1 MAGTQFTRMA
11 CGHSFCTEC
20 LGGMAAVHITDGSL
34 EMLRCPEM
42 DCGDPLELETLR
54 RLVDTEA
61 FERWERLTLQK
72 VRKPPFSEPCLH
84 STHIILPRQARD
96 KTSERTS

>member
-1 MAGTQFTRMA
+1 MAGTQFTRMT

-72 VRKPPFSEPCLH
+72 VRKTPC
-84 STHIILPRQARD
+84 
-96 KTSERTS
+96 ERCAWRLRS